1 MYVVPELLEEIFL
14 QLPLRSILR
23 FKTVST
29 QWRSILES
37 KRFAERRRRMS
48 NHQQI
53 PKILAVR
60 DDRTESQFQGDE
72 EVKMVYLQCEAAAT
86 QLSMTCDGLVCIP
99 IPGYVNVLNPCP
111 GELLRFPSGPN
122 PVNTSRYDRVIQG
135 ANWWDF
141 FPGYWAM
148 GFGKDKVNGSYKIV
162 RMFYDTDQFE
172 ILDLNIG
179 KWRTLPNPPPYY
191 VEARHHSAFVNGSI
205 YWFELL
211 HGFKI
216 LALDLHTEQ
225 FHDVPTPRASPAPAP
240 LVNLEDRLAMVCG
253 YAKYSD
259 AKVDIWTMDTQ
270 EETWTKTYSIRLF
283 PSYLC
288 PNHVTMKCIP
298 LMVSKNKGI
307 FTDQFY
313 DTDQFEILDL
323 NIGKWRTLPNP
334 PPYYVEARHH
344 SAFVNG
350 SIYWFELLHGFKI
363 LALDLH
369 TEQFH
374 DVPTPRAS
382 PAPAPL
388 VNLEDRL
395 AMVCG
400 YAKYSDAKVDI
411 WTMDTQ
417 EETWTKTYSIR
428 LFPSYLCP
436 NHVTKKCIPLMV
448 SKQGNIYF
456 YDSEKRLFKYY
467 PETDQVCCIAKHIC
481 VLSPFVEN
489 MIPLGHPKTMTYPP
503 GFQKADSWI
512 SKLCRRIELPTTILL
527 STTVVALVIFRFS
540 SRS

>member
-37 KRFAERRRRMS
+37 KRFAERRTRMS
-48 NHQQI
+48 NHQHI

-60 DDRTESQFQGDE
+60 DDRTESQYQGDE

-99 IPGYVNVLNPCP
+99 IPGYVNVLNPCT

-122 PVNTSRYDRVIQG
+122 PVNTSRYDRVVQG
-135 ANWWDF
+135 ASWWDF
-141 FPGYWAM
+141 FLGYWAM

-270 EETWTKTYSIRLF
+270 EETWTKTYSIRSF

-298 LMVSKNKGI
+298 LMVSK
-307 FTDQFY
+307 
-313 DTDQFEILDL
+313 
-323 NIGKWRTLPNP
+323 
-334 PPYYVEARHH
+334 
-344 SAFVNG
+344 
-350 SIYWFELLHGFKI
+350 
-363 LALDLH
+363 
-369 TEQFH
+369 
-374 DVPTPRAS
+374 
-382 PAPAPL
+382 
-388 VNLEDRL
+388 
-395 AMVCG
+395 
-400 YAKYSDAKVDI
+400 
-411 WTMDTQ
+411 
-417 EETWTKTYSIR
+417 
-428 LFPSYLCP
+428 
-436 NHVTKKCIPLMV
+436 
-448 SKQGNIYF
+448 QGNIYF
-456 YDSEKRLFKYY
+456 HDSEKRLFKYY

-503 GFQKADSWI
+503 GFQYADSWI
-512 SKLCRRIELPTTILL
+512 SKFCRRIELLSTILL